1 MVRIDLV
8 LEGAEADG
16 GALHGPFGASAASK
30 TIQQE
35 ATLWSWPAARRP
47 VVGASRAAMHAKL
60 LATDANVALLSS
72 ANLTDKALADNL
84 ELGLL
89 VRDPE
94 VMRRIIGYF
103 RSLMQPGVG
112 PLELVTNDKATSG
125 A

>member
-1 MVRIDLV
+1 M
-8 LEGAEADG
+8 
-16 GALHGPFGASAASK
+16 
-30 TIQQE
+30 
-35 ATLWSWPAARRP
+35 
-47 VVGASRAAMHAKL
+47 VGASRAAMHAKL

-94 VMRRIIGYF
+94 VMRRIIGHF